1 MINFYRESLILL
13 FTGSELRNVT
23 VYQLD
28 TTKRPKFSILANN
41 NYCKMTDFVNI
52 WLSFQQING
61 RFDNEYQEIHEE
73 PFTKQIIYSYT

>member
-1 MINFYRESLILL
+1 
-13 FTGSELRNVT
+13 
-23 VYQLD
+23 
-28 TTKRPKFSILANN
+28 
-41 NYCKMTDFVNI
+41 MTDFVNI